1 MKILVADEQ
10 DLLRETI
17 AAYLLAEGMTHVET
31 RASFAEVAQSMAEGW
46 DVALVDAAL
55 PGLETLRA
63 LTGLATAAPATALVL
78 MSASTSREFA
88 AAALAAGARGF
99 LPKRM
104 GARATVSALR
114 RIARGETVAPD
125 HLLTDDPVPGSPAPL
140 LTGRETTVLRGIC
153 EGKSNKEIARD
164 LALQEVTVKL
174 HVKTLSR
181 KLGARNRTHAA
192 MIARN
197 GGLV

>member
-1 MKILVADEQ
+1 MKILVADAQ
-10 DLLRETI
+10 ALLSETI
-17 AAYLLAEGMTHVET
+17 AAFLLAEGAEAVET
-31 RASFAEVAQSMAEGW
+31 RASLSEVAQAMPGGW
-46 DVALVDAAL
+46 DIALIDAGL

-63 LTGLATAAPATALVL
+63 LAGLAAAAPGTALVL
-78 MSASTSREFA
+78 MSASTSRDFA
-88 AAALAAGARGF
+88 AVALATGARGF

-104 GARATVSALR
+104 GARATLAALR
-114 RIARGETVAPD
+114 RIAAGETVVPD
-125 HLLTDDPVPGSPAPL
+125 HLLTDDPAPGAPAPL

-164 LALQEVTVKL
+164 LAVQEVTVKL

-197 GGLV
+197 GGLI